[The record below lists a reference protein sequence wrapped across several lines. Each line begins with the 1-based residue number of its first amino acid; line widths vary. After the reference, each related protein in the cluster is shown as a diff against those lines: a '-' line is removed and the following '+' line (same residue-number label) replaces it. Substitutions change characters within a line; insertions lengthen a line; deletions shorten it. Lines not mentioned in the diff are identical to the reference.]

1 MIAGLYG
8 QTGHALSV
16 ERDFGVGQVS
26 DGRHVGSNRVVFQ
39 AGGVSTCYAIVQCG
53 SFACVYFDHR
63 LGVLQLTPWFFVN
76 PSDMNPTKQ
85 SSASVVLFW
94 SGLLLGLVLA
104 VWYACQQVV
113 QGDQLQMIHNGYM
126 GAYHG
131 VWQTV
136 GNTAS
141 VVGNVPGSLLAWLVG
156 GPVLIWD
163 SPYAPMGFLLLVR
176 LVGFLLLD
184 NVIRQV
190 FDDRIEVRLI
200 FLALCWL
207 NPWFLFDS
215 LLYNPSYLIFCVGL
229 HLWSA
234 WRLRE
239 SPALL
244 PSFLH
249 VLSIG
254 LAMQLHFSWPVLA
267 ILSAYLFYRGALKIN
282 FFGVL
287 LAVVLIGLSLLPY
300 LQQVL
305 ANPDITRNPDPAA
318 RERYIGWGGVHVY
331 PVLKAAIYW
340 LRYGSW
346 AFPSQLVNHTEFS
359 WLPFATLQWVSIVSW
374 RVLLGVLAVLTLII
388 SLVANIYAFKRIKPY
403 LRRRVGPVQSAEHWL
418 LLYTFGAWMAAMVSA
433 ALAPIVFNYWHLTV
447 IFPIA
452 LIPVLFW
459 LVKVFWRGAEKT
471 IWPLWMAV
479 GLMVMINVVALNDSR
494 KFSWQANY
502 AEQVIIYVDQTIRP
516 ASPSR

>member
-1 MIAGLYG
+1 M
-8 QTGHALSV
+8 
-16 ERDFGVGQVS
+16 
-26 DGRHVGSNRVVFQ
+26 
-39 AGGVSTCYAIVQCG
+39 
-53 SFACVYFDHR
+53 
-63 LGVLQLTPWFFVN
+63 
-76 PSDMNPTKQ
+76 
-85 SSASVVLFW
+85 LFW
-94 SGLLLGLVLA
+94 CGLLLGAVLA

-131 VWQTV
+131 VWHNV
-136 GNTAS
+136 GNASS

-156 GPVLIWD
+156 GPLLVWD
-163 SPYAPMGFLLLVR
+163 SPYAPMAFLLLVR

-190 FDDRIEVRLI
+190 FDDRTQVRLI

-239 SPALL
+239 SPAFL

-254 LAMQLHFSWPVLA
+254 LAMQLHFSWPVLVF
-267 ILSAYLFYRGALKIN
+267 LSGYLFYRGVLRLN
-282 FFGVL
+282 LWGML
-287 LAVVLIGLSLLPY
+287 LAIVLIGLTLFPY
-300 LQQVL
+300 LQQLL
-305 ANPDITRNPDPAA
+305 ANPDLVLNADPAA
-318 RERYIGWGGVHVY
+318 SERYIGWGGVHVY
-331 PVLKAAIYW
+331 PVLKAAFYW

-346 AFPSQLVNHTEFS
+346 AFPGQLFNHTEFS
-359 WLPFATLQWVSIVSW
+359 WLPIVTLQWVSIVSW
-374 RVLLGVLAVLTLII
+374 RVLLSLLAVLTMVV
-388 SLVANIYAFKRIKPY
+388 SLVANIYAFKLIKSH
-403 LRRRVGPVQSAEHWL
+403 LRRRASHAPSAEHWL
-418 LLYTFGAWMAAMVSA
+418 LLYVFGAWMAAMLSA
-433 ALAPIVFNYWHLTV
+433 ALAPIVFNYWHLSV

-471 IWPLWMAV
+471 IWPLWAAV
-479 GLMVMINVVALNDSR
+479 GLMVMINIVALNDSR

-502 AEQVIIYVDQTIRP
+502 AEQVMIYVDQTIRQAVP
-516 ASPSR
+516 VR

>member
-1 MIAGLYG
+1 VA
-8 QTGHALSV
+8 ALPVAAFLAAYRSSI
-16 ERDFGVGQVS
+16 DP
-26 DGRHVGSNRVVFQ
+26 
-39 AGGVSTCYAIVQCG
+39 
-53 SFACVYFDHR
+53 
-63 LGVLQLTPWFFVN
+63 LFFVN
-76 PSDMNPTKQ
+76 SSDMNPSKQ
-85 SSASVVLFW
+85 SSASAVLFW
-94 SGLLLGLVLA
+94 CGLLLGSVLA
-104 VWYACQQVV
+104 VWFSSQQIVA
-113 QGDQLQMIHNGYM
+113 GDQLQMVHNGYM

-156 GPVLIWD
+156 GPLLVWD
-163 SPYAPMGFLLLVR
+163 SPYAPMAFLLLVR

-190 FDDRIEVRLI
+190 FNDQLLVRLI

-215 LLYNPSYLIFCVGL
+215 LLYNPSYLIFCIGL

-239 SPALL
+239 AARFL
-244 PSFLH
+244 PSVLH

-254 LAMQLHFSWPVLA
+254 LAMQLHFSWPVLV
-267 ILSAYLFYRGALKIN
+267 ILSGYLFYRGALRLN
-282 FFGVL
+282 VWGVL
-287 LAVVLIGLSLLPY
+287 LAMALILFSLLPY
-300 LQQVL
+300 LQQL
-305 ANPDITRNPDPAA
+305 IANPDMAHNADPEARN
-318 RERYIGWGGVHVY
+318 RYIGWGGLHVY

-346 AFPSQLVNHTEFS
+346 AFPSMLVNHTEFA
-359 WLPFATLQWVSIVSW
+359 WLPAASLQWVAVVLW
-374 RVLLGVLAVLTLII
+374 RVLLTILAVVTMVLSLI
-388 SLVANIYAFKRIKPY
+388 STVYAFNQIKGC
-403 LRRRVGPVQSAEHWL
+403 LRRRAGPVPCGEQWL
-418 LLYTFGAWMAAMVSA
+418 LLYVFGAWFATMISA

-447 IFPIA
+447 FFPIA

-471 IWPLWMAV
+471 TWPLWVAV
-479 GLMVMINVVALNDSR
+479 ALMVTINVVALNDSR
-494 KFSWQANY
+494 KFSWRANY
-502 AEQVIIYVDQTIRP
+502 AEQVIIYVDQNIRQAVP
-516 ASPSR
+516 IR

>member
-1 MIAGLYG
+1 
-8 QTGHALSV
+8 
-16 ERDFGVGQVS
+16 
-26 DGRHVGSNRVVFQ
+26 
-39 AGGVSTCYAIVQCG
+39 
-53 SFACVYFDHR
+53 
-63 LGVLQLTPWFFVN
+63 
-76 PSDMNPTKQ
+76 MNPTKQ
-85 SSASVVLFW
+85 SSASTALFW
-94 SGLLLGLVLA
+94 CGLSLGFVLA
-104 VWYACQQVV
+104 IWYAYQQVV
-113 QGDQLQMIHNGYM
+113 QGDQLQMIHNGYI
-126 GAYHG
+126 GAYQG
-131 VWQTV
+131 VWQNV

-156 GPVLIWD
+156 GPLLVWD
-163 SPYAPMGFLLLVR
+163 SPYAPMLFLLLVR

-190 FDDRIEVRLI
+190 FDDRIQVRLI

-234 WRLRE
+234 WRLRD
-239 SPALL
+239 SAAFL

-254 LAMQLHFSWPVLA
+254 LAMQLHYSWPLLVF
-267 ILSAYLFYRGALKIN
+267 LSGYLFYRGALRLN
-282 FFGVL
+282 LWGVL
-287 LAVVLIGLSLLPY
+287 LAIALIGLSLFPY
-300 LQQVL
+300 LQQLL
-305 ANPDITRNPDPAA
+305 ANPDLARNGDPAA

-346 AFPSQLVNHTEFS
+346 AFSGHLINHAEFS
-359 WLPFATLQWVSIVSW
+359 WLPIGTLQWVSILSW
-374 RVLLGVLAVLTLII
+374 RVLLSLLAVLTMVI
-388 SLVANIYAFKRIKPY
+388 SLVANIYAFNLIKVH
-403 LRRRVGPVQSAEHWL
+403 LRRRAGPVQSAEHWL
-418 LLYTFGAWMAAMVSA
+418 LLYVFGAWLAAMLSA
-433 ALAPIVFNYWHLTV
+433 ALAPIVFNYWHLSL

-452 LIPVLFW
+452 LMPVLFW

-471 IWPLWMAV
+471 IWPLWVAV
-479 GLMVMINVVALNDSR
+479 ALMVMINVVALNDSR

-502 AEQVIIYVDQTIRP
+502 AEQVMIYVDQTIRQAVP
-516 ASPSR
+516 IR

>member
-1 MIAGLYG
+1 MAF
-8 QTGHALSV
+8 V
-16 ERDFGVGQVS
+16 D
-26 DGRHVGSNRVVFQ
+26 RH
-39 AGGVSTCYAIVQCG
+39 
-53 SFACVYFDHR
+53 
-63 LGVLQLTPWFFVN
+63 LGFINL
-76 PSDMNPTKQ
+76 SDMNPSKQ
-85 SSASVVLFW
+85 SNASAALFW
-94 SGLLLGLVLA
+94 CGLLLGSVLA
-104 VWYACQQVV
+104 VWYASQQVV

-163 SPYAPMGFLLLVR
+163 SPYAPMAFLLLVR
-176 LVGFLLLD
+176 LIGFLLLD

-190 FDDRIEVRLI
+190 FDDRIQVRLI

-229 HLWSA
+229 HLLSA
-234 WRLRE
+234 WRLRQ

-244 PSFLH
+244 HSFLH
-249 VLSIG
+249 VFSIG
-254 LAMQLHFSWPVLA
+254 LAMQLHFSWPVLV
-267 ILSAYLFYRGALKIN
+267 ILSGYLFYRGALRLN
-282 FFGVL
+282 VWGVL
-287 LAVVLIGLSLLPY
+287 LATAFIGLSLFPY

-305 ANPDITRNPDPAA
+305 ANPDITRNADPAA

-359 WLPFATLQWVSIVSW
+359 WLPFVTLQWVSIISW
-374 RVLLGVLAVLTLII
+374 RVLLVLLALFTMII
-388 SLVANIYAFKRIKPY
+388 SLVANIYAFKLIKSN
-403 LRRRVGPVQSAEHWL
+403 LRRRDGPVQSAEHWL
-418 LLYTFGAWMAAMVSA
+418 LLYVFGAWMAAMISA

-471 IWPLWMAV
+471 IWPLWVAV
-479 GLMVMINVVALNDSR
+479 ALMVMINIVALNDSR
-494 KFSWQANY
+494 KFSWRVNY
-502 AEQVIIYVDQTIRP
+502 AEQVMIYIDQKIRQALP
-516 ASPSR
+516 IR